1 MKKLH
6 QTFWDN
12 GNLKEEG
19 YLKNGVRNG
28 PWKHFNEDGSLQS
41 DSYYQNDLK
50 ELDCKEYIRLGGI
63 NYTYQGEMIRGT
75 KSGKWVLFINETNK
89 ILQQELWWNDM
100 LIRKKVNPDAK
111 LEYDIYIDNLE
122 KDTFSI
128 FNKKREEEKINFW
141 LFVIFFLFVIFYFF
155 T

>member
-6 QTFWDN
+6 QTFWSN

-19 YLKNGVRNG
+19 DLTNGVRNG

-50 ELDCKEYIRLGGI
+50 ELWCKEYIRLGGI
-63 NYTYQGEMIRGT
+63 NYTYEGKMMGGI
-75 KSGKWVLFINETNK
+75 KSGEWVLFINETNK
-89 ILQQELWWNDM
+89 TLQQEWWVYDM
-100 LIRKKVNPDAK
+100 LYRKEVNPDAK

-122 KDTFSI
+122 KDKFS
-128 FNKKREEEKINFW
+128 FFHKKREEEQINFW